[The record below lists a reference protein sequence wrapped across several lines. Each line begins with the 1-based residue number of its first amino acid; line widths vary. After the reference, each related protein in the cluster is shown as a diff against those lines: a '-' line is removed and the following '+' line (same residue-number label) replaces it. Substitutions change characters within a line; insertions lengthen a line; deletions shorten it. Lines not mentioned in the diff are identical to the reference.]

1 MAHDAAAVA
10 PRRVGERGSAAEST
24 FDTQWLDAVLPAARS
39 ERRWIGWRLRLLVGA
54 ALIGCLGLI
63 LFARDLAATR
73 HIDAV
78 WRVDAQGGVELL
90 GSADPVLAALRG
102 RTLFDLAADD
112 ADMLRID
119 DALALQRSARWLVA
133 DAERERH
140 RRLHDALAT
149 VLAHDSVVLRF
160 TDGSTLPV
168 SPVARGWLGV
178 GTMAVLLGAL
188 ALTLYLAAM
197 VVLLGRPS
205 LRNALYAAM
214 ALAQSANL
222 LFVAAESS
230 FDFGL
235 PAGFAA
241 LDLRAR
247 SALDLVTAA
256 AILHAAVLHPRRL
269 PHGGALAAA
278 CWAGV
283 AALVGLDGAGRLP
296 YAWWWTQG
304 SLLTVAAGVTLLLG
318 WSFRI
323 EPHPHAMMLRRFGFV
338 VTATLALLTLAIAAA
353 DARPGLQ
360 HAIVSVGSVAWYVF
374 FASLLLL
381 VPFMSQ
387 ARRTMREF
395 ALLAAV
401 STVAASLDLLFVAA
415 FSVGAF
421 ASATLSLF
429 IALGVYAGARQ
440 WLLNQV
446 LGHRTVTTER
456 MFERLYRTARDVE
469 AHPEHAP
476 RQLAELL
483 RELFD
488 PLEAVVVERTS
499 SRTRVVAEGSTLLV
513 PVPDLDAPAVAAP
526 AAPRQS
532 VALRYAHRGR
542 RVFTVDDARLTDRV
556 VEQLL
561 RAVAFDKAVE
571 QGRNEERLRLA
582 QDLHDDIGARL
593 LTLMYKAPTPEME
606 DYVRHTLQD
615 LKTLTRGLAAP
626 ARPLTHAAAEWKAD
640 LAQRLH
646 AAGAALD
653 WHCRVD
659 DDVALGIVQWSAL
672 TRVLRELA
680 SNAIAHARATRVTVE
695 LQLAGDRLVLR
706 FDDNGVGR
714 NPQAWSHGLGL
725 AGVRKRVK
733 QLGGEVAWRELEP
746 RGIGCR
752 VVVDGLSQRH

>member
-1 MAHDAAAVA
+1 MSHDAAAQA
-10 PRRVGERGSAAEST
+10 PLRVGERGSAPEST
-24 FDTQWLDAVLPAARS
+24 FDTRWLDAVLPAARS

-63 LFARDLAATR
+63 LLARDIAATR
-73 HIDAV
+73 HLDAV
-78 WRVDAQGGVELL
+78 WRVDAQGGIELL
-90 GSADPVLAALRG
+90 DSADPVLAALRG

-112 ADMLRID
+112 GRTLRID

-133 DAERERH
+133 DADRERH
-140 RRLHDALAT
+140 LRLHEALAE
-149 VLAHDSVVLRF
+149 VLVHDNIALRF

-168 SPVARGWLGV
+168 RPVERGWLGL
-178 GTMAVLLGAL
+178 GTMAVGLGAL
-188 ALTLYLAAM
+188 ALTLYLVAM
-197 VVLLGRPS
+197 VVVLGRPS
-205 LRNALYAAM
+205 LRNALYAAA
-214 ALAQSANL
+214 ALAQCANL

-247 SALDLVTAA
+247 SALDLATAA
-256 AILHAAVLHPRRL
+256 AILHSAVLHPRRL

-283 AALVGLDGAGRLP
+283 AALVALDGAGRLP
-296 YAWWWTQG
+296 GGWWWTQG
-304 SLLTVAAGVTLLLG
+304 SLLAIAAGVTLLLG

-338 VTATLALLTLAIAAA
+338 VTATLALLTAAIAAA
-353 DARPGLQ
+353 GAQPALQ
-360 HAIVSVGSVAWYVF
+360 HAIASVGSVAWYVF

-401 STVAASLDLLFVAA
+401 STVAASLDLLFVAV

-446 LGHRTVTTER
+446 LGHRSVTTER

-469 AHPEHAP
+469 AHPEHTP
-476 RQLAELL
+476 RRLAELL

-488 PLEAVVVERTS
+488 PLEAVVIERTS

-513 PVPDLDAPAVAAP
+513 PVPDLAAP
-526 AAPRQS
+526 AAPRHS

-626 ARPLTHAAAEWKAD
+626 ARPLSHAAAEWKAD
-640 LAQRLH
+640 LAHRLH
-646 AAGAALD
+646 AAGIALD

-659 DDVALGIVQWSAL
+659 TDAALGVVQWSAL

-680 SNAIAHARATRVTVE
+680 SNAIAHARATHVSVE
-695 LQLAGDRLVLR
+695 LQLADDRLELR

-714 NPQAWSHGLGL
+714 NPQAWAHGLGL